1 MQRISAKAAILMTA
15 CTVCASCRH
24 ELTLMTYNVGV
35 FEKSGTNSISQVASI
50 IKEVQSDIVS
60 MNELDSCNLRH
71 GTFQLEEIANET
83 GGLDFHFAQAFP
95 FAEGAYG
102 NGIISK
108 SPITARHIIALP
120 IGNGAEPR
128 SVAVV
133 ETEDCVFASAHL
145 DHIGEEARIEQAKA
159 INEWFTEKYSGSRKP
174 VILCGDMNDTP
185 ESATIRTLSEKW
197 DRLSG
202 TTPTYPADLPYI
214 CIDYIFA
221 LKSARNVKV
230 TCMPLPVPDGSKGQD
245 SLSISPEAFEALS
258 TASDH
263 LPVCLTIRF

>member
-1 MQRISAKAAILMTA
+1 MQKISAKAAILTIA
-15 CTVCASCRH
+15 CIVCTSCRH
-24 ELTLMTYNVGV
+24 EMTIMTYNVGV
-35 FEKSGTNSISQVASI
+35 FEKSGSNSMHQVAEI
-50 IKEVQSDIVS
+50 IKAAQADIVS

-71 GTFQLEEIANET
+71 STYQLEEIAQEA

-108 SPITARHIIALP
+108 STITARHIISLP
-120 IGNGAEPR
+120 VGNGAEPR
-128 SVAVV
+128 SVAVA
-133 ETEDCVFASAHL
+133 ETEDCVFASVHL

-197 DRLSG
+197 ERLSG
-202 TTPTYPADLPYI
+202 TAPTHPASLPYV
-214 CIDYIFA
+214 CIDYVFA

-230 TCMPLPVPDGSKGQD
+230 TGMSLPVPDGNKGQD
-245 SLSISPEAFEALS
+245 SLSIFPEALS

-263 LPVCLTIRF
+263 LPVCLTIEF

>member
-1 MQRISAKAAILMTA
+1 MQRISAKAVAIAIA
-15 CTVCASCRH
+15 CIASASCRN
-24 ELTLMTYNVGV
+24 ELTVMTYNVGV
-35 FEKSGTNSISQVASI
+35 FEKSGTNSMSQVAAI
-50 IKEVQSDIVS
+50 IKEARADIVS

-71 GTFQLEEIANET
+71 GTFQLEEIACEA

-120 IGNGAEPR
+120 VGNGAEPR

-133 ETEDCVFASAHL
+133 ETEDCVFASVHL

-159 INEWFTEKYSGSRKP
+159 INSWFTEKYSGSRKP

-197 DRLSG
+197 ERLSG
-202 TTPTYPADLPYI
+202 TAPTHPADLPYV
-214 CIDYIFA
+214 CIDYIFS
-221 LKSARNVKV
+221 LKSARKVKV
-230 TCMPLPVPDGSKGQD
+230 TGMSLPVPDNADGQR
-245 SLSISPEAFEALS
+245 SLSISPETLS